1 MNEQDTIQTNLEK
14 LEDLNELKNLI
25 KRQSVFEQSLRLLY
39 KHSTTEDV
47 KKTILKRTGYLAQ
60 TYQDW
65 ANSPAWEEK
74 PDGSRAPKSLAIAI
88 DGTKTVIAYYETIFE
103 VLDDIAPCH
112 KDTENDHK
120 DQGDDSSQL
129 LNQIL
134 SIVAATKQKIDSFA
148 KDKDKNKPA
157 DSLSYDDA
165 VKIMNRICGSDAVSE
180 RTLREWIKSGKAAK
194 TDLKISFD
202 DLKSVQTWT
211 VWCQSYYSRMTNR
224 LKIKEALTDATQ
236 PTIQ

>member
-14 LEDLNELKNLI
+14 LEDLDELKNLI

-39 KHSTTEDV
+39 KHSTTKDV
-47 KKTILKRTGYLAQ
+47 KKTILKRTGDLAQ
-60 TYQDW
+60 AYQDW

-103 VLDDIAPCH
+103 VLDDIPVE
-112 KDTENDHK
+112 DTDTNK
-120 DQGDDSSQL
+120 LSDQQYET
-129 LNQIL
+129 LN
-134 SIVAATKQKIDSFA
+134 SKIDTLHA
-148 KDKDKNKPA
+148 ILAAYLGNKGKPA
-157 DSLSYDDA
+157 DTLPYDDA
-165 VKIMNRICGSDAVSE
+165 VEIMNQICGSDAVSE
-180 RTLREWIKSGKAAK
+180 KTIRDWIKSGKTAK

-224 LKIKEALTDATQ
+224 LKIREALTDATQ